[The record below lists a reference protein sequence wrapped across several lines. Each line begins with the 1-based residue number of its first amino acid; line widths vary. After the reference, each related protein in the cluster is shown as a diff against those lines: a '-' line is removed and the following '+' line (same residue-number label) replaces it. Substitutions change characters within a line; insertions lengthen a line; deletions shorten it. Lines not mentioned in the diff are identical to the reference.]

1 MFSNYFIYFSYE
13 WPSTQTN
20 DIKSRM
26 YLKCLSA
33 ILRFSILHTSL
44 FDDEIENRIAITN
57 LKNKCCKIAD
67 NIAEL
72 LGNVLQDEGKST
84 EQIAVCMEIAETL
97 AQLAENDQ
105 ESLLIGDQVKALAK
119 NTFKQCKQHSGFKK
133 RVLLLKKS

>member
-1 MFSNYFIYFSYE
+1 
-13 WPSTQTN
+13 
-20 DIKSRM
+20 M

-44 FDDEIENRIAITN
+44 FDDEIENEILITD

-72 LGNVLQDEGKST
+72 LGNILHDEGKST
-84 EQIAVCMEIAETL
+84 ERIAVCMEVAETL
-97 AQLAENDQ
+97 GQLAENDQ
-105 ESLLIGDQVKALAK
+105 KSILIGERVKALAK